1 MKSHKRRQ
9 ELRFP
14 PKRISKSTKRLGK
27 GCREPRCKSIAS
39 SLAGRASR
47 LMASN
52 SLAEIAE
59 SQGVRVLLQVWMVVL
74 LVRSI
79 LSSSDLIM
87 TENERPVTGHE
98 DSEEL

>member
-1 MKSHKRRQ
+1 
-9 ELRFP
+9 
-14 PKRISKSTKRLGK
+14 
-27 GCREPRCKSIAS
+27 
-39 SLAGRASR
+39 
-47 LMASN
+47 MASN

-59 SQGVRVLLQVWMVVL
+59 SQGVRVLLQVWLVVL